1 MKNKIVLLVF
11 ILMIGFGAWILG
23 GQAVNAQADSSP
35 AVPVD
40 QLIIKYKTEANL
52 MTAAQAQAVDQM
64 QRLSAAAGVELTYF
78 RPMSGEAHV
87 LRLPEKIAVEQALAI
102 SARLSALPEVEYAQP
117 DYMMF
122 PMGESG
128 NQPLIAAPNDTY
140 YPNQWHYSAPV
151 AGSYGVNALAAWNI
165 TTGSPTVY
173 VAVLDTGILNHAD
186 LVGRWQGG
194 YDMISDAAVGNDLDG
209 RDSNPLDP
217 GDWVAANECYAG
229 SQASDSSWHG
239 THVAGTI
246 GAATNNG
253 MGVAGLNWVSKVIPV
268 RVLGKCGGYAS
279 DIIDGI
285 RWAAGLSVTG
295 VPNNPYPVQVIN
307 MSLGGGGACSSN
319 PTYQSAIND
328 AVAAGTTVVVAAG
341 NNNADASNYSPASCN
356 GVITVAATNRDGSR
370 AYYSNYGSVVEISAP
385 GGAQSYANDPNGV
398 LSTLN
403 TGTQGPVADSYEYY
417 QGTSMAAPHVAGIVS
432 LLYSA
437 NPALTPAQV
446 LSTLQSTV
454 TAFPGGST
462 CTTLLCGSGIINAGA
477 AVAAV
482 SNVAPAA
489 PVLASISNPDGD
501 GNYTVDWNDVGNTD
515 SYILQEDDNSSFS
528 SPTPI
533 YTGAASQYAVTGK
546 ADGTWYYRV
555 QAHNSYGDSAWS
567 SWKSVFVGST
577 RNIYLPLIL
586 RQIPP
591 PAGPTAG
598 LWEGFGMEFYVTP
611 DRANVDNFAIWV
623 DVPSCGVT
631 LKITRTS
638 PLNPIT
644 NDQFAFTGSYYASGT
659 FNSATTASGLT
670 GLYNYL
676 SSYCGMYLTGGP
688 WAWDATWSNSSQP
701 TIMQVEATP
710 VIMEAVLPSVSTFEA
725 YQLEP

>member
-1 MKNKIVLLVF
+1 
-11 ILMIGFGAWILG
+11 
-23 GQAVNAQADSSP
+23 
-35 AVPVD
+35 
-40 QLIIKYKTEANL
+40 
-52 MTAAQAQAVDQM
+52 
-64 QRLSAAAGVELTYF
+64 
-78 RPMSGEAHV
+78 
-87 LRLPEKIAVEQALAI
+87 
-102 SARLSALPEVEYAQP
+102 
-117 DYMMF
+117 
-122 PMGESG
+122 
-128 NQPLIAAPNDTY
+128 
-140 YPNQWHYSAPV
+140 
-151 AGSYGVNALAAWNI
+151 
-165 TTGSPTVY
+165 
-173 VAVLDTGILNHAD
+173 
-186 LVGRWQGG
+186 
-194 YDMISDAAVGNDLDG
+194 
-209 RDSNPLDP
+209 
-217 GDWVAANECYAG
+217 
-229 SQASDSSWHG
+229 
-239 THVAGTI
+239 
-246 GAATNNG
+246 
-253 MGVAGLNWVSKVIPV
+253 
-268 RVLGKCGGYAS
+268 
-279 DIIDGI
+279 
-285 RWAAGLSVTG
+285 
-295 VPNNPYPVQVIN
+295 QVIN